1 MNHKDFVEAWD
12 AQTIDVKIHKSLAG
26 HLFKN
31 PYLLSQKYRKQQV
44 LLRVFA
50 FSVLLLGIVMFFF
63 LDWYI
68 ALIIFLF
75 GLFLFPVCQAHASK
89 SVLNA
94 ALESPNL
101 FAHCLE
107 SGIIKINKRKV

>member
-1 MNHKDFVEAWD
+1 MEHKEFVEALD
-12 AQTIDVKIHKSLAG
+12 AQTIDVLVHRNLAG

-31 PYLLSQKYRKQQV
+31 PYLLPQKHRKQQAI
-44 LLRVFA
+44 LRAFA
-50 FSVLLLGIVMFFF
+50 FTFLILGVALFFF

-89 SVLNA
+89 SVLTA